1 MTDTPKPADPGAILL
16 AYGMLP
22 TPEEILA
29 IDCTA
34 CKAKAGELCRPG
46 NWICE
51 VRVQEA
57 IRIRRAAAAEPAERL
72 FSSDEV
78 RAAFRAAFHRSGE
91 AFFPYPDM
99 GADDE
104 ACEQAT
110 REGAD
115 SVVEALKRAAAA
127 PEPIPFVASRPEV
140 GEAPPDDR
148 LLVSPPTAIGC
159 VVRGGKC
166 YSPGHVHPASF
177 DSTASQAEKCPSC
190 GNALLWLTY
199 VPGQMGPKECGTV
212 GCPANRRE
220 APTLD
225 DIAAAGEGL
234 DETWRGL
241 SGGDPGWVSPPPP
254 YNHTRG
260 DSVLTPCPLCAAVRG
275 DAEPPHPSPWRWTQD
290 GEDLVSRLVDANGEV
305 LIETKSFIGAR
316 LRLLTERA
324 QALARIAGLLADR
337 LTMHGDVD
345 GEDGRA
351 IDEARAMLAGI
362 PQ

>member
-16 AYGMLP
+16 AHGMLP

-140 GEAPPDDR
+140 GESDVAAAHAFMWGRAYTDAEVRAAGLKPASLPTFESIEAFDVAGRGHIITVRLGRTSVDHLVNR
-148 LLVSPPTAIGC
+148 EVVIDGKHWHCRGVEGTSPMRAGEVVGLLVAEAIFGLP
-159 VVRGGKC
+159 VV
-166 YSPGHVHPASF
+166 
-177 DSTASQAEKCPSC
+177 
-190 GNALLWLTY
+190 
-199 VPGQMGPKECGTV
+199 
-212 GCPANRRE
+212 E
-220 APTLD
+220 AVQ
-225 DIAAAGEGL
+225 
-234 DETWRGL
+234 
-241 SGGDPGWVSPPPP
+241 S
-254 YNHTRG
+254 
-260 DSVLTPCPLCAAVRG
+260 
-275 DAEPPHPSPWRWTQD
+275 EPPHPSPWRWTQD

-305 LIETKSFIGAR
+305 LIETSSFIGAR
-316 LRLLTERA
+316 LKALTERA
-324 QALARIAGLLADR
+324 QEIEGLLRADFDYLNLLSLPAGVLANMSPDNPAVKRAVAIRDLLARTPKEGA
-337 LTMHGDVD
+337 
-345 GEDGRA
+345 
-351 IDEARAMLAGI
+351 
-362 PQ
+362 